1 MTKKKKETQMV
12 GQITEPIVLEAT
24 MSVNDLKAKLEEL
37 KNRDGVIGYI
47 LRNTTSASIDLKD
60 PAKVIDFAVLSS
72 SAIDA
77 SKELSNLFDLGNVNS
92 TVVEGRNIKMLSL
105 TIDENRI
112 SIFMEKNVDCEALRN
127 TLCAKGPN

>member
-12 GQITEPIVLEAT
+12 GQVTEPIVLQAT
-24 MSVNDLKAKLEEL
+24 ISANDLKAKLEDL

-60 PAKVIDFAVLSS
+60 PSKIIDFAVLSS

-77 SKELSNLFDLGNVNS
+77 SKELSEIFDLGNVNS
-92 TVVEGRNIKMLSL
+92 TVVEGGSIKMLSM
-105 TIDENRI
+105 TINENRI

>member
-1 MTKKKKETQMV
+1 MV
-12 GQITEPIVLEAT
+12 GQVTEPIVLEAT

-37 KNRDGVIGYI
+37 KNRHGVIGYI

-60 PAKVIDFAVLSS
+60 PAKIIDFAVLSS

-77 SKELSNLFDLGNVNS
+77 SKELSEIFDLGNVSS
-92 TVVEGRNIKMLSL
+92 TVVEGRNVKMLSL

>member
-1 MTKKKKETQMV
+1 MV
-12 GQITEPIVLEAT
+12 GQVTEPIILEAT

-37 KNRDGVIGYI
+37 KNRDGIIGYI

-60 PAKVIDFAVLSS
+60 PAKIIDFAVLSS

>member
-12 GQITEPIVLEAT
+12 GQVTEPIVLEAT
-24 MSVNDLKAKLEEL
+24 MSVNDLKARLEEL
-37 KNRDGVIGYI
+37 KNRDEVIGYI

-60 PAKVIDFAVLSS
+60 PAKIIDFAVLSS

-77 SKELSNLFDLGNVNS
+77 SKELSEIFDLGNVNS
-92 TVVEGRNIKMLSL
+92 TVVEGRNVKMLSL

>member
-12 GQITEPIVLEAT
+12 GQVTEPIVLEAT
-24 MSVNDLKAKLEEL
+24 MSVNDLKARLEEL

-60 PAKVIDFAVLSS
+60 PTKIIDFAVLSS

-77 SKELSNLFDLGNVNS
+77 SKELSEIFDLGNVNS
-92 TVVEGRNIKMLSL
+92 TVVEGRNVKMLSL

>member
-12 GQITEPIVLEAT
+12 GQVTEPIVLQAT
-24 MSVNDLKAKLEEL
+24 ISANDLKAKLEDL

-60 PAKVIDFAVLSS
+60 PSKIIDFAVLSS

-77 SKELSNLFDLGNVNS
+77 SKELSEIFDLGNVNS
-92 TVVEGRNIKMLSL
+92 TVVEGGSIKMLSM

>member
-12 GQITEPIVLEAT
+12 GQVTEPIVLEAT
-24 MSVNDLKAKLEEL
+24 MSVNDLKARLEEL

-60 PAKVIDFAVLSS
+60 PAKIIDFAVLSS

-77 SKELSNLFDLGNVNS
+77 SKELSEIFDLGNVSS
-92 TVVEGRNIKMLSL
+92 TVVEGRNVKMLSL

>member
-1 MTKKKKETQMV
+1 
-12 GQITEPIVLEAT
+12 
-24 MSVNDLKAKLEEL
+24 MSVNDLKARLEEL

-60 PAKVIDFAVLSS
+60 PAKIIDFAVLSS
-72 SAIDA
+72 SVIDA
-77 SKELSNLFDLGNVNS
+77 SKELSEIFDLGNVNS
-92 TVVEGRNIKMLSL
+92 TVVEGRNVKMLSL

>member
-12 GQITEPIVLEAT
+12 GQVTEPIVLEAT
-24 MSVNDLKAKLEEL
+24 MSVNDLKARLEEL

-60 PAKVIDFAVLSS
+60 PAKIIDFAVLSS

-77 SKELSNLFDLGNVNS
+77 SKELSEIFDLGNVNS
-92 TVVEGRNIKMLSL
+92 TVVEGRNVKMLSL

>member
-12 GQITEPIVLEAT
+12 GQVTEPIVLEAT

>member
-12 GQITEPIVLEAT
+12 GQVTEPIVLEAT
-24 MSVNDLKAKLEEL
+24 MSVNDLKARLEEL

-60 PAKVIDFAVLSS
+60 PAKIIDFAVLSS

-92 TVVEGRNIKMLSL
+92 TVVEGRNVKMLSL
-105 TIDENRI
+105 IIDENRI

>member
-12 GQITEPIVLEAT
+12 GQVTEPIVLQAT
-24 MSVNDLKAKLEEL
+24 ISANDLKAKLEDL

-60 PAKVIDFAVLSS
+60 PSKIIDFAVLSS

-77 SKELSNLFDLGNVNS
+77 SKELSEIFDLGNVNS
-92 TVVEGRNIKMLSL
+92 TVVEGGSIKMLSM

-127 TLCAKGPN
+127 TLCAKGLN

>member
-1 MTKKKKETQMV
+1 MTKKKKGTQMV
-12 GQITEPIVLEAT
+12 GQVTEPIVLEAT
-24 MSVNDLKAKLEEL
+24 MSVNDLKARLEEL

-60 PAKVIDFAVLSS
+60 PAKIIDFAVLSS

-92 TVVEGRNIKMLSL
+92 TVVEGRNVKMLSL

>member
-12 GQITEPIVLEAT
+12 GQVTEPIVLEAT
-24 MSVNDLKAKLEEL
+24 MSVNDLKARLEEL

-60 PAKVIDFAVLSS
+60 PAKIIDFAVLSS

-92 TVVEGRNIKMLSL
+92 TVVEGRNVKMLSL

>member
-12 GQITEPIVLEAT
+12 GQVTEPIVLEAT
-24 MSVNDLKAKLEEL
+24 MSANDLKAKLEEL

-60 PAKVIDFAVLSS
+60 PAKIIDFAVLSS

-77 SKELSNLFDLGNVNS
+77 SKELSDLFDLGNVNS
-92 TVVEGRNIKMLSL
+92 TVVEGRNVKMLSM

-112 SIFMEKNVDCEALRN
+112 SIFMEKKVDCEALRN

>member
-1 MTKKKKETQMV
+1 MV
-12 GQITEPIVLEAT
+12 GQVTEPIVLEAT

>member
-12 GQITEPIVLEAT
+12 GQVTEPIILEAT

-37 KNRDGVIGYI
+37 KNRDGIIGYI

-60 PAKVIDFAVLSS
+60 PAKIIDFAVLSS